1 MTPSVHTDRLGRLT
15 RFLYDAAGNLVS
27 TYLPSGEE
35 RHTIYDALNRA
46 IELQYVPGAGGTPD
60 TANMQV
66 VKVTYDAN
74 GAGQRGAAA
83 LLL

>member
-1 MTPSVHTDRLGRLT
+1 MSIQRSRAVWVSDRRVTPTDRLGRLT

-46 IELQYVPGAGGTPD
+46 IELQYVPGAGGT
-60 TANMQV
+60 T
-66 VKVTYDAN
+66 T
-74 GAGQRGAAA
+74 
-83 LLL
+83 